1 MRGHTADFGYAL
13 NRQCWGRGYATEAAR
28 TVTAWA
34 LSLPG
39 VYRVWATCDT
49 ENLASVRVLE
59 KTGLVLEGKLRRS
72 MVRPNLSEKPRDT
85 FVFAKVQDDP
95 TNTYASPDC

>member
-1 MRGHTADFGYAL
+1 M
-13 NRQCWGRGYATEAAR
+13 
-28 TVTAWA
+28 
-34 LSLPG
+34 
-39 VYRVWATCDT
+39 
-49 ENLASVRVLE
+49 RVLE

>member
-1 MRGHTADFGYAL
+1 MGDE
-13 NRQCWGRGYATEAAR
+13 C
-28 TVTAWA
+28 V
-34 LSLPG
+34 PG

-85 FVFAKVQDDP
+85 FVYDP
-95 TNTYASPDC
+95 A